1 MSTTPSLSTYRLAER
16 IYDNLRFTSRSY
28 RRKLAL
34 ADPEAAVRLCYQHT
48 CKKKLNLD
56 HPTTL
61 PEVIQWLKL
70 RSDTSRWP
78 ELADK
83 YAVRDY
89 VKECGLET
97 HLNELYG
104 CWEQPQNIDWD
115 SLPDSFVLKLN
126 NGCHSVLPI
135 RNKKCTNKEDALK
148 QFQKW
153 MKHPFGLESAE
164 FHYLPIPPKIIAE
177 KYLQQEPSLMDYKIY
192 CIGGKAQAILHCQE
206 RVQGKAVKTLLDT
219 NWNVI
224 PEYNTRTLTTD
235 DTPGKPV
242 ALDEMILAAQK
253 LAQPFPFVRVDY
265 YEIDGRPIFGE
276 MTFTPAGGYKPYGT
290 PTFYQEMG
298 LKIMNLFTNE

>member
-34 ADPEAAVRLCYQHT
+34 ADPEAAVQLCYQHT

-135 RNKKCTNKEDALK
+135 RDKKCTNKEDALK

-177 KYLQQEPSLMDYKIY
+177 KFLHQEPSLIDYKIY
-192 CIGGKAQAILHCQE
+192 CIGGKAQAILHCLE

-242 ALDEMILAAQK
+242 ALDEMILAAEK
-253 LAQPFPFVRVDY
+253 LSLPFPFVRVDY